1 MKQVQL
7 MLAVFLA
14 GILFAGCS
22 RSDKTPA
29 AMRVDLTSTV
39 PQIKMAAEKMD
50 AKALKKK
57 VADYQKARA
66 YKQNELQQV
75 ADKYRLIPAEAM
87 QGGEASKLQATTT
100 LIENTLQSINERLQ
114 VYESELQGKSLPDL

>member
-7 MLAVFLA
+7 MLAVFLT
-14 GILFAGCS
+14 GILFAGCGGN
-22 RSDKTPA
+22 DETPA
-29 AMRVDLTSTV
+29 AMRIDLTTPV
-39 PQIKMAAEKMD
+39 PQIKMTAEKLD

-57 VADYQKARA
+57 VEDYQKARA

-75 ADKYRLIPAEAM
+75 ADKLRLLPAEAM